1 MLTFACKTWAWSA
14 QYELMPQPPLV
25 LFMQIAGT
33 LSLHVS
39 APRSLLTGPEYTAF
53 RVSEDL
59 FNLFSEKIQ
68 CNIL

>member
-1 MLTFACKTWAWSA
+1 
-14 QYELMPQPPLV
+14 
-25 LFMQIAGT
+25 MQIAGT

-39 APRSLLTGPEYTAF
+39 PRSLLTGPEYTAF

-68 CNIL
+68 CNIHFSHKNASAFFWLEFCGDTKV